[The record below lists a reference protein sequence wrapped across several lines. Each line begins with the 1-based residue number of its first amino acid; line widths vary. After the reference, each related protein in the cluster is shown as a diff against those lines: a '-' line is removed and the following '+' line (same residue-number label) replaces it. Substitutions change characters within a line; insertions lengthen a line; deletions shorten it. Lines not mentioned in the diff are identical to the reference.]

1 MMKAFVTPGKPE
13 DKNVYY
19 CVLPVAG
26 PASQDPR
33 YLGRNLSGAAMEYVS
48 GTVHGKGKTK
58 DEALM
63 SAIYARRLFIKTDK
77 ATGNKATK
85 VKA

>member
-1 MMKAFVTPGKPE
+1 MKAFVAPDKPE
-13 DKNVYY
+13 ERNVYY
-19 CVLPVAG
+19 CIMLVAM
-26 PASQDPR
+26 PASRDPR
-33 YLGRNLSGAAMEYVS
+33 YLGRNLSQAAMEYVS

-63 SAIYARRLFIKTDK
+63 SAMYARRLFNKSDK
-77 ATGNKATK
+77 VTGNKATK

>member
-13 DKNVYY
+13 ERNVYY

-33 YLGRNLSGAAMEYVS
+33 YLGRNLSRAAMEYVS

-63 SAIYARRLFIKTDK
+63 SAMYARRLFNKSDK
-77 ATGNKATK
+77 VTGNKATK